1 MTAVL
6 KCVVTKISTQNDF
19 FFNTFSSYW
28 GITTGIISLEP
39 VHFTY

>member
-6 KCVVTKISTQNDF
+6 KCIVKKISTQNIS
-19 FFNTFSSYW
+19 NTLFSYQ
-28 GITTGIISLEP
+28 GITAGVISLGP